1 MRYAE
6 LRATVAHLERS
17 QCRCGRSTWSR
28 LTKSIFGSFSKPAST
43 LRSRKRSN
51 HSAGMPSTG
60 HGERVAELPHPAAG
74 HAARI
79 AELDVRRPL
88 AELPDHSSLAEL
100 YGSNP
105 TDRGDLGEPRDQ
117 IARFHEHNT
126 PIWPGFAESEA
137 QYPSQCL
144 AALGHN
150 TPSPFTPLPFSQSA
164 QSSISS
170 IHSSSITDSPSV
182 VVPEKPMFTAH
193 VTASPTEQSGGI
205 ASWHTNPSMPHQV
218 LQGPSGIAAELS
230 GSPVGLLV
238 PDMAM
243 IRLPEQ
249 TIGSLP
255 ELEGDTPRLRPLTPA
270 VPRRTDPM
278 ASDVIPQ
285 QFWELP
291 TVAETETDFT
301 INGGNPPQT
310 TGMERGATM
319 AQPDG
324 LPPLPLLGPPQPLG
338 PQGRQYS
345 FDSTA
350 ETIINNRADDS
361 PTSSTFEFA
370 SYQGEGSFGV
380 PQEQSPA
387 STAVSTP
394 VSSAPAAS
402 PTVARKRRG
411 DDGQAR
417 DNNPLYCESCDYF
430 PRGAEPRRMMGRHIK
445 TEGHRMKTGQGPSE
459 RHRCPLCQATRT
471 RRDNLREH
479 IKDKHGEEALLQLLQ
494 GANWHRRPQP
504 PPQQQQQ
511 QRGRNLR
518 RKVQGAVSRRMGQAR
533 LALDPLRAQVAHWPF
548 GPGSHTES

>member
-1 MRYAE
+1 M
-6 LRATVAHLERS
+6 
-17 QCRCGRSTWSR
+17 
-28 LTKSIFGSFSKPAST
+28 
-43 LRSRKRSN
+43 
-51 HSAGMPSTG
+51 
-60 HGERVAELPHPAAG
+60 
-74 HAARI
+74 
-79 AELDVRRPL
+79 
-88 AELPDHSSLAEL
+88 
-100 YGSNP
+100 
-105 TDRGDLGEPRDQ
+105 
-117 IARFHEHNT
+117 
-126 PIWPGFAESEA
+126 FA
-137 QYPSQCL
+137 
-144 AALGHN
+144 
-150 TPSPFTPLPFSQSA
+150 
-164 QSSISS
+164 
-170 IHSSSITDSPSV
+170 
-182 VVPEKPMFTAH
+182 AH
-193 VTASPTEQSGGI
+193 VTASPTEQIGGI
-205 ASWHTNPSMPHQV
+205 APWHTNPSVPHQV
-218 LQGPSGIAAELS
+218 LRGPWAIAAELS
-230 GSPVGLLV
+230 GSPVGPV

-255 ELEGDTPRLRPLTPA
+255 ELEGDTPRLRSMTPA

-278 ASDVIPQ
+278 ASDVMPQ
-285 QFWELP
+285 QFRELP
-291 TVAETETDFT
+291 IVTETEMDFT
-301 INGGNPPQT
+301 ISGWNPPQT
-310 TGMERGATM
+310 TGMERGAMM

-324 LPPLPLLGPPQPLG
+324 LPPPRLLWRPQPPA

-370 SYQGEGSFGV
+370 SYQGERLFGV

-402 PTVARKRRG
+402 PTAARKRRG
-411 DDGQAR
+411 RRARQPDDGQAR
-417 DNNPLYCESCDYF
+417 DNNALYCESCDYF
-430 PRGAEPRRMMGRHIK
+430 AGGAEPRRMMGRHIK

-459 RHRCPLCQATRT
+459 RHPCPLCQATRN

-494 GANWHRRPQP
+494 GANWHRRAP
-504 PPQQQQQ
+504 PPPPPPQQQQQQQQ